1 MPTTQFRLMLF
12 RDHSLLSRL
21 ETAAWS
27 DCWFVHRFFI
37 TTGNKFGADYL
48 AYEEDPELCHSTFAV
63 KVVPGGLVDE
73 FDLGA
78 SCRAA
83 TGARKRLLIAD
94 PVEEEGHWIVN
105 YTTVAFERAVYFQ
118 AS

>member
-1 MPTTQFRLMLF
+1 MLPAV
-12 RDHSLLSRL
+12 RCSLPKLKL
-21 ETAAWS
+21 TE
-27 DCWFVHRFFI
+27 FLPHRYFI
-37 TTGNKFGADYL
+37 TSGIKFGADYL

-94 PVEEEGHWIVN
+94 PVQEDGHWVVN
-105 YTTVAFERAVYFQ
+105 YTTVAFERALYFKS
-118 AS
+118 A